1 MPGTKADES
10 VRRGQIRGAAYEIAA
25 ESGVRAITIRDVAE
39 RAGLSP
45 GLILFHYGSKEQL
58 VLDVLGWV
66 LETTTALNIGPEI
79 AAIKQP
85 GERLLAL
92 LRQEMERI
100 AGEPR
105 RIRLFFEFWS
115 AGLWDPAIGTRM
127 QAELDRYREAF
138 RPMAEAVLRADP
150 ALFPGVTPAGLAAV
164 VVSFIKGCAVQS
176 LIEPELDIREFIG
189 AAEGLLAQLS
199 RIDGVRSRVKRSV
212 GSGSPNPVRSISRRT
227 STPHRDKRGSRGPT

>member
-1 MPGTKADES
+1 MRNYRILNEWSIELNLGPLVPGTKAGEA
-10 VRRGQIRGAAYEIAA
+10 VRREQIRAAAYEIAA
-25 ESGVRAITIRDVAE
+25 DSGVRAITIRDVAE

-79 AAIKQP
+79 AAIEQP
-85 GERLLAL
+85 GARLLAL

-100 AGEPR
+100 SGERR

-115 AGLWDPAIGTRM
+115 AGLWDAAIGTRM

-138 RPMAEAVLRADP
+138 RPMADAVLRADP
-150 ALFPGVTPAGLAAV
+150 ALFPGVTAAGLAAV

-176 LIEPELDIREFIG
+176 LIEPDLDIREFIG

-199 RIDGVRSRVKRSV
+199 RVDDGRSS
-212 GSGSPNPVRSISRRT
+212 SACIAELASPE
-227 STPHRDKRGSRGPT
+227 